1 MAKSEVKYGALISY
15 LSIILN
21 SLYGLVITPFILGA
35 IGKSEY
41 GVYQSVAAITASVA
55 ILEFGIGSTIQRYL
69 ARYLALKDERNN
81 SNFSAMALVQT
92 AVLSLVMAI
101 TCFCIYF
108 ALDSMYG
115 RTFTELEMMRAKQVF
130 IVLSVYVVLHIYEN
144 YLWGIISGYNRFIFS
159 NSTKVILL
167 FLKVGLYL
175 LILPFL
181 QNALAIVIIS
191 LTIEIIQII
200 VEYLYIKLKL
210 HHRVKLYK
218 WDNSVFKESF
228 FYTLLLFIQSLI
240 VQFNGNVDNM
250 FIGAMIGATS
260 VTVYSFAIV
269 LFGMY
274 ENFAVS
280 ISSVIL
286 PSVTNYIVAGADA
299 RQMEK
304 VVIKYGRVQWITLGA
319 ALFGFIIYGKEFYY
333 LWLGEGFE
341 DCYALAL
348 ILMIP
353 VMFPLIVNTCL
364 AILKAQNLLTFRTIA
379 LTYAAVVNVLITY
392 IGMHYYGYWA
402 AAIGTATSTIISG
415 VISLNI
421 YYHVKLKLRMIYIYR
436 QIFKRSLLCMLI
448 TAVVCYPLNYIM
460 YGNWIALIIKIAA
473 FLVIFGLFMI
483 FYGFNQEEKQMFK
496 IKIQI

>member
-15 LSIILN
+15 ISIILN
-21 SLYGLVITPFILGA
+21 SLYGLIITPFILGT

-69 ARYLALKDERNN
+69 ARYLAQKDDRNC

-92 AVLSLVMAI
+92 VVLSLVMAI

-115 RTFTELEMMRAKQVF
+115 RTFTDLEMMRARQVF
-130 IVLSVYVVLHIYEN
+130 IVLSVYVVFHIYEN

-159 NSTKVILL
+159 NGTKVLLL
-167 FLKVGLYL
+167 FLKVGLYV

-181 QNALAIVIIS
+181 QNALAIVFIS
-191 LTIEIIQII
+191 LMIEIIQII
-200 VEYLYIKLKL
+200 VEFLYVKYKL
-210 HHRVKLYK
+210 HHTVKLYK
-218 WDNSVFKESF
+218 WDNAIFKESF
-228 FYTLLLFIQSLI
+228 FYTLLMFVQSLI
-240 VQFNGNVDNM
+240 VQFNGSVDNM
-250 FIGAMIGATS
+250 FIGAMMGATS
-260 VTVYSFAIV
+260 VTIYSFAISM
-269 LFGMY
+269 FGMF

-280 ISSVIL
+280 VSSVIL
-286 PSVTNYIVAGADA
+286 PSVTNFIVAGSDV
-299 RQMEK
+299 RQMED

-353 VMFPLIVNTCL
+353 VVFPLIVNTCL
-364 AILKAQNLLTFRTIA
+364 AILKVQNLLTFRTIA
-379 LTYAAVVNVLITY
+379 LAYAAVVNVLITY
-392 IGMHYYGYWA
+392 FGMRYYGYWA

-421 YYHVKLKLRMIYIYR
+421 YYKVKLKLRMLYIYR
-436 QIFKRSLLCMLI
+436 QIFKRSLLCMVI
-448 TAVVCYPLNYIM
+448 TSVACYPLNFVL
-460 YGNWIALIIKIAA
+460 YGNWMSLIAKISV
-473 FLVIFGLFMI
+473 FLMIFLLLMT
-483 FYGFNQEEKQMFK
+483 FYGFNQDEKQLFRLK
-496 IKIQI
+496 R